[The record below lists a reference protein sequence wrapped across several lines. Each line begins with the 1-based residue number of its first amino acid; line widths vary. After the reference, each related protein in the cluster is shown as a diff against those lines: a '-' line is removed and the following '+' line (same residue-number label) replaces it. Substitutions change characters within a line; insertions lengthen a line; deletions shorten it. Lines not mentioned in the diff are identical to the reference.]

1 MLGISPDALRYYEKC
16 GLLRPTVDPSNHYR
30 MYSDLDAI
38 TLFDI
43 RQNRGMKL
51 SVQDIGQQMDSSSI
65 DGQLNALENRASL
78 IDEQIQELQLLK
90 QRCNARIR
98 TMQTVQENLGR
109 IREVQCPPAYHLPY
123 QLLRDHPSDQTRQ
136 LVKQWID
143 AMPFVGFFLSVSPG
157 ELRDGPLNLH
167 PGLSASLR
175 YVGEFTLPINPPVRA
190 MMGGWG
196 IEYTFFTQDPFSLTY
211 RDILPMINYVR
222 EHRYVINDDVCFSVD
237 FIEYCGG
244 VPLRYYL
251 QIHVPV
257 IRI

>member
-51 SVQDIGQQMDSSSI
+51 SVLDIGQQMDNSSI

-98 TMQTVQENLGR
+98 TMQTVQENLER
-109 IREVQCPPAYHLPY
+109 IREVQCPPA
-123 QLLRDHPSDQTRQ
+123 
-136 LVKQWID
+136 
-143 AMPFVGFFLSVSPG
+143 
-157 ELRDGPLNLH
+157 
-167 PGLSASLR
+167 
-175 YVGEFTLPINPPVRA
+175 
-190 MMGGWG
+190 
-196 IEYTFFTQDPFSLTY
+196 
-211 RDILPMINYVR
+211 
-222 EHRYVINDDVCFSVD
+222 
-237 FIEYCGG
+237 
-244 VPLRYYL
+244 
-251 QIHVPV
+251 
-257 IRI
+257 